1 VIGDSRPLVGGVKV
15 ASGLRSSANRGLNL
29 FVWLVTD
36 DWCWFLLREKYC
48 WLVAGGWFVLREK
61 YYCLV
66 ADKPNEQGV
75 DGSLRGALVLLSMI
89 FTSDM
94 VGLLAGSSCTQR
106 RPMWTHL
113 TILSTGYD
121 KSSMSRMVPWVQ
133 WLQTCEFIA
142 VVARYIELIL
152 N

>member
-1 VIGDSRPLVGGVKV
+1 MIGDSRPLVGGVKV
-15 ASGLRSSANRGLNL
+15 ASGLRSSANRGL
-29 FVWLVTD
+29 
-36 DWCWFLLREKYC
+36 
-48 WLVAGGWFVLREK
+48 
-61 YYCLV
+61 
-66 ADKPNEQGV
+66 

-94 VGLLAGSSCTQR
+94 VGLLASSSCMQR

-133 WLQTCEFIA
+133 WLQTCELIA

-152 N
+152 NLTLELN